1 MSNEEFKDL
10 IDSSE
15 KIVTYEKF
23 SAMRKAREEIKTVP
37 LAFEPGC
44 YYVFPDMG
52 LFTHVLFITDKS
64 TFHDLPIYIMEDN
77 HGNLFCE
84 EMTDDVTIGW
94 HQCTEEVWKSVL
106 NFPDDDPA
114 PAVS

>member
-1 MSNEEFKDL
+1 MSDDEFKDL

-23 SAMRKAREEIKTVP
+23 SAMRKAREKPKAEPPT
-37 LAFEPGC
+37 FEPGC
-44 YYVFPDMG
+44 YYVFPNMG
-52 LFTHVLFITDKS
+52 LFTHVLFITNES
-64 TFHDLPIYIMEDN
+64 SFHDCPIYIMEDN
-77 HGNLFCE
+77 YGNLFCE
-84 EMTDDVTIGW
+84 EMADDSTIGW

-106 NFPDDDPA
+106 NFPDEDPT